1 MAIAA
6 AGNLNALI
14 AASGNASASAS
25 GNLTVGGTANNLT
38 TTSGGTTSFGATT
51 LTGGLTTNAVGDI
64 TQTGAIITGAASSI
78 TSSTGDIDLSN
89 AGNSFF
95 GATSVIA
102 TIGDLGFGGTVTGN
116 LTTSAGG
123 ATTFAATTVNGNL
136 GVTSGGDI
144 TQTGP
149 LIVTGT
155 SSLASLTGDIDLT
168 NPANQ
173 FGGQVTASG
182 GDIDLTATGN
192 LTIDINATG
201 ATTLG
206 NTGNLTVTGVG
217 VGLTATTTGNLE
229 LGNLSLSGN
238 MNLTAQGS
246 ATIATGANVTVLGT
260 ASLTSPLSVLEQ
272 NGNSI
277 GFSAKPPAGSGAN
290 GAVGIFVLN
299 AARFNPSGLAA
310 VNNTQIDSGL
320 AAGQLASGRDGGLVG
335 FRNVVPSRFVVQPV
349 EAPAPAGVPTRYY
362 TADERGPDGPSFR
375 FIYPKVNLG
384 EAYYVGALRGDD
396 AQAAT
401 AEAK

>member
-1 MAIAA
+1 M
-6 AGNLNALI
+6 N
-14 AASGNASASAS
+14 S
-25 GNLTVGGTANNLT
+25 NLT
-38 TTSGGTTSFGATT
+38 TSSGGATSFGATN
-51 LTGGLTTNAVGDI
+51 LAGGLTSTSVGDI

-78 TSSTGDIDLSN
+78 TSTTGDITLAN
-89 AGNSFF
+89 PGNRFS
-95 GATSVIA
+95 GATSLTA
-102 TIGDLGFGGTVTGN
+102 TIGDITFGGTVNGN
-116 LTTSAGG
+116 LSTNAGG
-123 ATTFAATTVNGNL
+123 ATSFAATTVNGNL

-149 LIVTGT
+149 LIVKGT
-155 SSLASLTGDIDLT
+155 SSLASLAGDINLT
-168 NPANQ
+168 NPANR

-182 GDIDLTATGN
+182 VDIALTATGN
-192 LTIDINATG
+192 LTVDINATG

-238 MNLTAQGS
+238 MNLTAEGS

-260 ASLTSPLSVLEQ
+260 ATLTSPESVLNQ
-272 NGNSI
+272 VGTSI
-277 GFSAKPPAGSGAN
+277 GFAVKPPPGG
-290 GAVGIFVLN
+290 GVGIFVLN

-320 AAGQLASGRDGGLVG
+320 AAGQLASGRDGGLAG
-335 FRNVVPSRFVVQPV
+335 FRNVVPTRFVVQPV

-384 EAYYVGALRGDD
+384 QAYYVGALRGDE
-396 AQAAT
+396 AQAAGV
-401 AEAK
+401 EAK

>member
-1 MAIAA
+1 MN
-6 AGNLNALI
+6 GNLSTNA
-14 AASGNASASAS
+14 
-25 GNLTVGGTANNLT
+25 
-38 TTSGGTTSFGATT
+38 GGTTSFGVTT
-51 LTGGLTTNAVGDI
+51 LTGGLTTTSVGDI

-78 TSSTGDIDLSN
+78 TSTTGDITLTN
-89 AGNSFF
+89 PGNRFS
-95 GATSVIA
+95 GATSLTA
-102 TIGDLGFGGTVTGN
+102 TVGDITFGGTVNGN
-116 LTTSAGG
+116 LSTNAGG
-123 ATTFAATTVNGNL
+123 ATSFAATTVNGNL
-136 GVTSGGDI
+136 GVVSGGDI

-155 SSLASLTGDIDLT
+155 SSLVSTIGDIVLT
-168 NPANQ
+168 NPANR

-272 NGNSI
+272 NGTSI

-320 AAGQLASGRDGGLVG
+320 AAGQLASGRDGGLAG
-335 FRNVVPSRFVVQPV
+335 FRNVVPSRFVVLPV

-362 TADERGPDGPSFR
+362 TADERGPDGPSYR

-384 EAYYVGALRGDD
+384 QAYYVGALRGDD
-396 AQAAT
+396 AGVEETAA
-401 AEAK
+401 K